1 VAILWVSGSK
11 EQNYGSGNEFYNT
24 NDGFELVKVSI
35 KSLLKIN
42 AFYIFIVLIEI
53 KFRVEFAAVCN
64 SQIARM
70 ITIRYCVTSMARQ
83 LRGFKTKRIR
93 NGFWLN
99 LEQKWVVAV
108 WVVRIG

>member
-1 VAILWVSGSK
+1 MAILWVSGSK

-70 ITIRYCVTSMARQ
+70 ITIRYCVTSISILTCTLEDRFA
-83 LRGFKTKRIR
+83 T
-93 NGFWLN
+93 FWVCVYSV
-99 LEQKWVVAV
+99 E
-108 WVVRIG
+108 